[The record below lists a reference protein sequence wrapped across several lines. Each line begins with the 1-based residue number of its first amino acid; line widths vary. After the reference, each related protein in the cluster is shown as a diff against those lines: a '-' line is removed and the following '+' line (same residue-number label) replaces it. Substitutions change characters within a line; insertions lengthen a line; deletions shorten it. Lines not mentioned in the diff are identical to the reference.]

1 MTFAVTDIERIEVG
15 QSGEDEQRMNDE
27 LSSNVNQEQQQV
39 SEDILNETDT
49 FRPESADNGEWCATD
64 KGCITNITKI
74 GITSF

>member
-1 MTFAVTDIERIEVG
+1 MG

-49 FRPESADNGEWCATD
+49 FRPESADNGEWCAID
-64 KGCITNITKI
+64 KGCITNITKV